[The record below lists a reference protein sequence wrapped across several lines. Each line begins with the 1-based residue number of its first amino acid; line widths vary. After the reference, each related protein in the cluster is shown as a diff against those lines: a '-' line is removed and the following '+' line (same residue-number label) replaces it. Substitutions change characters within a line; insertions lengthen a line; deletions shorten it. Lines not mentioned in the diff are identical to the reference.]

1 MIEISDLYKSYDGV
15 RALDGLSLKI
25 KEGEFFGL
33 IGPNG
38 AGKSTLLKSLVGLI
52 KPESGEIRISG
63 INALADGMQT
73 KTIIG
78 YAAEEPALY
87 EYLTGREFLE
97 FVGGL
102 RNIAEEQLTRR
113 IEELLDSFSM
123 KEKAEELVAD
133 YSHGMRQKISLS
145 AALLAETKVLLLDE
159 PTNGLDPE
167 SAFRLKQMLQDRC
180 AGGTTIVFSS
190 HVLDTVEKICHR
202 VGIIHQGKIV
212 ACDSVEN
219 LRTLTGSEQSLEN
232 VFLSLVRRQ

>member
-15 RALDGLSLKI
+15 RALDGFSLKI

-123 KEKAEELVAD
+123 KEKADELVAD

-167 SAFRLKQMLQDRC
+167 SAFHLKQMLQDRC

-202 VGIIHQGKIV
+202 VGIIHRGKIV

-232 VFLSLVRRQ
+232 VFLSLVKRQ

>member
-15 RALDGLSLKI
+15 RALDGFSLKI

-167 SAFRLKQMLQDRC
+167 SAFHLKQMLQDRC

-202 VGIIHQGKIV
+202 VGIIHRGKIV

-232 VFLSLVRRQ
+232 VFLSLVKRQ

>member
-15 RALDGLSLKI
+15 RALDGFSLKI

-167 SAFRLKQMLQDRC
+167 SAFHLKQMLQDRC

-202 VGIIHQGKIV
+202 VGIIHRGRIV